1 MNLTFLL
8 LKLIITASLCYW
20 LFSNIEF
27 QTLRHSLER
36 IGAFWIVAGVLL
48 HMVVYLLGALRWW
61 QLLTHTHT
69 TTPFLKV
76 FPSYYLGVFFNNFL
90 PTGIGGDAVRI
101 LHLRIRGISTK
112 LLISATFIDRIIGI
126 TTVIIMGLCGLIIS
140 KKIEVEIHSI
150 AVLIS
155 LIAIVIIAMAILLSE
170 RGIQFMKAMEKKYQS
185 NLIIKWLFEL
195 MVVCYSYRSAKIRIF
210 IAFVISAV
218 GQSLIVLVYYIIG
231 SILTIDLP
239 PSAYFIAIPAVFLAS
254 SLPISI
260 GGLGVRE
267 GTLVAIMITF
277 GVNPQIAINLSL
289 IYLIVFW
296 LSSLPG
302 SLVMLI
308 SNKSRNYVT

>member
-1 MNLTFLL
+1 
-8 LKLIITASLCYW
+8 
-20 LFSNIEF
+20 
-27 QTLRHSLER
+27 
-36 IGAFWIVAGVLL
+36 
-48 HMVVYLLGALRWW
+48 
-61 QLLTHTHT
+61 
-69 TTPFLKV
+69 
-76 FPSYYLGVFFNNFL
+76 
-90 PTGIGGDAVRI
+90 
-101 LHLRIRGISTK
+101 
-112 LLISATFIDRIIGI
+112 
-126 TTVIIMGLCGLIIS
+126 MGMCGLVIS
-140 KKIEVEIHSI
+140 ERIEVEIHSI
-150 AVLIS
+150 AALIS
-155 LIAIVIIAMAILLSE
+155 IIAIVVIAMTIIMSD
-170 RGIQFMKAMEKKYQS
+170 RGVQFMKAMEKKYQS

-195 MVVCYSYRSAKIRIF
+195 IVICYSYRSAKIRIL

-239 PSAYFIAIPAVFLAS
+239 ISAYFIAIPAVFLAS

-289 IYLIVFW
+289 IYLIVLW

-308 SNKSRNYVT
+308 NNNSRNYVT